1 MFIEEGEVAYTYI
14 NGKKVPVVKCETE
27 VVLRNKETN
36 YEYNSDQE
44 AEDDINN
51 PDTATQREHVTRSL
65 KVKVAAM
72 PPLGA
77 ASDEDTEENGNN

>member
-36 YEYNSDQE
+36 YQYNSDQE

-51 PDTATQREHVTRSL
+51 PETATQREHITRSL

-77 ASDEDTEENGNN
+77 ASDEDKEE

>member
-27 VVLRNKETN
+27 VVLRNKETG
-36 YEYNSDQE
+36 YEYNSDKE
-44 AEDDINN
+44 AEDDIAN
-51 PDTATQREHVTRSL
+51 PETATQREHVTRSL

>member
-36 YEYNSDQE
+36 YEYGSDQE
-44 AEDDINN
+44 AEDDIAN
-51 PDTATQREHVTRSL
+51 PETATQREHVTRSL

-77 ASDEDTEENGNN
+77 ASDEDTEE

>member
-1 MFIEEGEVAYTYI
+1 MAFIEKGDVAYTMI

-27 VVLRNKETN
+27 VVLRNTQTN

-51 PDTATQREHVTRSL
+51 TETATQREHVVRSV
-65 KVKVAAM
+65 KIKVAAM

-77 ASDEDTEENGNN
+77 SSSDL

>member
-1 MFIEEGEVAYTYI
+1 MAFIEEGSVEYI
-14 NGKKVPVVKCETE
+14 EIDGKKVPVVKCETE

-51 PDTATQREHVTRSL
+51 PDTDTQREHVTRSV
-65 KVKVAAM
+65 KIKVAKIPAI
-72 PPLGA
+72 GA
-77 ASDEDTEENGNN
+77 S

>member
-1 MFIEEGEVAYTYI
+1 MAFIEEGSVEYI
-14 NGKKVPVVKCETE
+14 EIDGKKVPVVKCETE

-51 PDTATQREHVTRSL
+51 PDTDTQREHVTRSV
-65 KVKVAAM
+65 KIKVAKM
-72 PPLGA
+72 PPIGA
-77 ASDEDTEENGNN
+77 ASDKDEE